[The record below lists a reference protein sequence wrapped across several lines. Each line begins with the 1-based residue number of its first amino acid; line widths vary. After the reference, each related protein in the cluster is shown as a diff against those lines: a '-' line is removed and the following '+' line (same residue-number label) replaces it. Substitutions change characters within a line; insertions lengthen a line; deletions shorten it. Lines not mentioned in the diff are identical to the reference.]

1 MTGLV
6 VPHTVNTMPEA
17 TLNAVVDHGEVVG
30 DTVRAS
36 YAESNEVLDAI
47 ERAGVSYRE
56 VVEKL
61 EAEGLS
67 KFDASWEE
75 LLDTVRGA
83 LQNAK

>member
-1 MTGLV
+1 M
-6 VPHTVNTMPEA
+6 
-17 TLNAVVDHGEVVG
+17 
-30 DTVRAS
+30 RAS

>member
-1 MTGLV
+1 M
-6 VPHTVNTMPEA
+6 NTMPEA
-17 TLNAVVDHGEVVG
+17 TLNAVADHGEVVG